1 MNKTFLDALLIDQ
14 ALGALSS
21 ETEALLEA
29 YLEKA
34 PEQAAEMDH
43 IRSAIDLAREA
54 FHEEDPTTL
63 PAFRAPA
70 RLRRRRLRKYS
81 LQAAAMAAA
90 LAAGFLFGQSR
101 VNPAP
106 LSAPATLRAGLESE
120 TVPGTTGIW
129 SITPDRLRSKPEKP
143 SGWKWHSPIQ
153 QPRLVTQEMN
163 HET

>member
-81 LQAAAMAAA
+81 LQAAAI
-90 LAAGFLFGQSR
+90 
-101 VNPAP
+101 AP
-106 LSAPATLRAGLESE
+106 LSTGHTPGRPGIRDRSRNHRHMVHHTGPSQEQTGKTFRVEMAFADSAAPISDPGDES
-120 TVPGTTGIW
+120 
-129 SITPDRLRSKPEKP
+129 
-143 SGWKWHSPIQ
+143 
-153 QPRLVTQEMN
+153 
-163 HET
+163 